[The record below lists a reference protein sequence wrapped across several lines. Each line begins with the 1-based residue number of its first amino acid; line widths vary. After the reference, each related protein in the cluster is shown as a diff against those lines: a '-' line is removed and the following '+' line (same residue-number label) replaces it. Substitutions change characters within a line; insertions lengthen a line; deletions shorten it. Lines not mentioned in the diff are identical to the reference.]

1 MNEID
6 DSRKPIEP
14 IDSFENNK
22 VKASHDKEQLVAPSI
37 SSISSISSIPSI
49 PPLTPITPSPIA
61 LSDRNNELHNGFGTH
76 APHVQRDITSQP
88 FNDHYHSNINLLN
101 YQLQL
106 NKFTNMYGVTHPIT
120 FGSKVDFP
128 SLELFNQLKYQ
139 SIKSSLNHVHQITSP
154 NGYSDEKF
162 TITTTNLKNKSIP
175 AKKRF
180 EHRTSDFHKIHK

>member
-14 IDSFENNK
+14 IDSFEQNQVN
-22 VKASHDKEQLVAPSI
+22 ASHDKEQLVAP
-37 SSISSISSIPSI
+37 IPSI
-49 PPLTPITPSPIA
+49 PPLTPITTPITPSPIA

-106 NKFTNMYGVTHPIT
+106 SKFTNMYGVTHPIT
-120 FGSKVDFP
+120 LNSFSSKVDFP
-128 SLELFNQLKYQ
+128 SLDLFNQFKYQ
-139 SIKSSLNHVHQITSP
+139 SIRSSLNHAHQITSP
-154 NGYSDEKF
+154 NGYSEEKF
-162 TITTTNLKNKSIP
+162 TIATPNLKNKSIP

-180 EHRTSDFHKIHK
+180 EHRTCDFYKINK